1 MISIPHPLSKGDS
14 ISVIAPAGNIH
25 DPARYHRGCSILE
38 EMGFEIYQKVNTWP
52 GTGFL
57 SDSDDG
63 RAREFMSAWAN
74 PEIRAIFTL
83 RGGYGALRIL
93 EKIDLDIVR
102 NNPKLFIGF
111 SDITI
116 LLNHIAH
123 HTSTVCLHG
132 PVVSSLASSDRLSID
147 RLYSCLCGNWLGRL
161 KENVE
166 VIRSTPAVSGILMG
180 GNLSS
185 LATLLGTKWDISYK
199 DCILLLEDINEPH
212 YRLDRLLTQLFL
224 GNKFDGVK
232 GIILGDFSNKTA
244 ANHIDQLRTQEFVWQ
259 RMLELVP
266 NSEIPIWGNFPAG
279 HSTQNMTLPIGS
291 RCTMD
296 CSRGLLTFQAH

>member
-1 MISIPHPLSKGDS
+1 
-14 ISVIAPAGNIH
+14 
-25 DPARYHRGCSILE
+25 
-38 EMGFEIYQKVNTWP
+38 MGFEIHQKVHTWP

-57 SDSDDG
+57 SGSDDE

-93 EKIDLDIVR
+93 EKIDLDVIR

-116 LLNHIAH
+116 LLNHIAY
-123 HTSTVCLHG
+123 HTDTVCLHG
-132 PVVSSLASSDRLSID
+132 PVVSSLVSSDKLSID
-147 RLYSCLCGNWLGRL
+147 RLYNCLCGNWLGHL
-161 KENVE
+161 KEHVE
-166 VIRSTPAVSGILMG
+166 VIRSTPTVSGTLMG

-185 LATLLGTKWDISYK
+185 LATLMGTKWDISYK

-224 GNKFDGVK
+224 GRKFDGIK

-244 ANHIDQLRTQEFVWQ
+244 TNRIDQLRTQEFVWH
-259 RMLELVP
+259 RVLELVSNP
-266 NSEIPIWGNFPAG
+266 EIPIWGNFPAG
-279 HSTQNMTLPIGS
+279 HSTQNMTLPIGA

-296 CSRGLLTFQAH
+296 CSQGLLSFQAD